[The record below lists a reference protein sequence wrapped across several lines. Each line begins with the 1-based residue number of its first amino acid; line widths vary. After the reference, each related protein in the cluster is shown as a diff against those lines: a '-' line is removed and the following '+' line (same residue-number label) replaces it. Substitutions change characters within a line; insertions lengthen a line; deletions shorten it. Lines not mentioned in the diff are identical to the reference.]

1 MCVDHGPD
9 LEEEP
14 PRPGVPVPDVSLGG
28 DKKGVT
34 WHVISTH
41 REVEEAP
48 YFCRVCPAR
57 FVTARVWRK
66 HTSQA
71 SHRAKLIL
79 RPEQAATALGQGGPS
94 VRFEGPESEAVQMDR
109 GYSEKY
115 WMLVSQASATKPLE
129 TDDED
134 DDEAPSLTPSNRST
148 PSPAKLEQRPDRGEL
163 SYKAEE
169 RPVSAAKVSDKSAPK
184 TEKTEKSGY
193 AAKVSGKA
201 TPKVEKPGKSVSAAK
216 LSGGSTSKAEK
227 SEMSV
232 AKISGKS
239 THKAEKPE
247 KSVAMVSDKS
257 TPKAEKSEMSV
268 AKVSDKATPKAEK
281 SEMSVAKVSDKATPK
296 AEKSRMSVTKVSDKA
311 TPKAEKSGMSVTK
324 VSDKATPKAEKPE
337 KSVAKVSDKSAPRP
351 EKKSSDRDAA
361 HSSHKSEKQD
371 VSTSRHGSPSPADD
385 VIVLAPSDEET
396 DPGLQSD
403 WQEELDYGED
413 QDWEPGRCPQDTKTM
428 GGLRGTGPTV
438 PDGSS
443 DKENWAESSPLSSR
457 TGPTLLPVPVEPTP
471 STSREPTLP
480 TRQEPDPLTGMTT
493 SHPLFAV
500 GPDWPQ
506 QLGKAAGEAFAEGLR
521 VALKPLE
528 EESKRQTAA
537 LEQLAKD
544 EKKTAE
550 ALQAVLKALSNKE
563 HRRDEGGKTK
573 RSRSRSR
580 SRSRQGKRSRRH

>member
-1 MCVDHGPD
+1 MCPC
-9 LEEEP
+9 E
-14 PRPGVPVPDVSLGG
+14 G

-94 VRFEGPESEAVQMDR
+94 VRFEGPESEAVQMDK

-134 DDEAPSLTPSNRST
+134 EDEAPSPTPSNRST
-148 PSPAKLEQRPDRGEL
+148 PSPAELKQRPDSGEL
-163 SYKAEE
+163 SHKAEG

-184 TEKTEKSGY
+184 TEKPEKSLY
-193 AAKVSGKA
+193 AAKVSDKSTSGAEKPEKSVYAARVSGKA
-201 TPKVEKPGKSVSAAK
+201 TPQVEKPGKSVSAAK
-216 LSGGSTSKAEK
+216 LSGRSIPKAEK

-232 AKISGKS
+232 ARVSGKS
-239 THKAEKPE
+239 TPKAEKPE
-247 KSVAMVSDKS
+247 KSVTKVSDKSTPKAEKSEKSVAKVSDKS

-281 SEMSVAKVSDKATPK
+281 
-296 AEKSRMSVTKVSDKA
+296 
-311 TPKAEKSGMSVTK
+311 
-324 VSDKATPKAEKPE
+324 
-337 KSVAKVSDKSAPRP
+337 P
-351 EKKSSDRDAA
+351 EKKSSDRNAA
-361 HSSHKSEKQD
+361 HSSHKSEKHG

-413 QDWEPGRCPQDTKTM
+413 QDWEPGMCPQDTNTM

-438 PDGSS
+438 PEGSS
-443 DKENWAESSPLSSR
+443 DKERGSPVSMNWAESSPLSSR

-471 STSREPTLP
+471 STSSEPTLS
-480 TRQEPDPLTGMTT
+480 TSQEPDPLTGITT

-500 GPDWPQ
+500 APDWPQ
-506 QLGKAAGEAFAEGLR
+506 QLGKAAGEALAEGLR

-537 LEQLAKD
+537 LEKLAKD

-550 ALQAVLKALSNKE
+550 ALQAVLKALSHKD
-563 HRRDEGGKTK
+563 HRRDEGSKTK
-573 RSRSRSR
+573 RSR
-580 SRSRQGKRSRRH
+580 SRSRQGKRSSRH

>member
-1 MCVDHGPD
+1 MALTSRKSHRGPVFRCQMCPW
-9 LEEEP
+9 E
-14 PRPGVPVPDVSLGG
+14 G

-79 RPEQAATALGQGGPS
+79 RPEQAATALGQGGLS

-148 PSPAKLEQRPDRGEL
+148 PSPAKLEQRPDRGDL

-169 RPVSAAKVSDKSAPK
+169 RPVSAAK
-184 TEKTEKSGY
+184 
-193 AAKVSGKA
+193 
-201 TPKVEKPGKSVSAAK
+201 
-216 LSGGSTSKAEK
+216 
-227 SEMSV
+227 
-232 AKISGKS
+232 
-239 THKAEKPE
+239 
-247 KSVAMVSDKS
+247 VSDKS

-324 VSDKATPKAEKPE
+324 VSDKATPKSEKPE

-361 HSSHKSEKQD
+361 HSSHKLEKQD

-413 QDWEPGRCPQDTKTM
+413 QDWEPGMCPQDTKTM
-428 GGLRGTGPTV
+428 GGASRDRSHSSWWQFGQGELGWVLPTIQSDWAHVAPCSGRAHPVDQPWAHPANQAGARPVDRHDHQPPTLRCGPRLAPATGK
-438 PDGSS
+438 SS
-443 DKENWAESSPLSSR
+443 WRGICRGLAGCSKTSGGGKQAADSSPR
-457 TGPTLLPVPVEPTP
+457 ATGERRKEDCWGPPGRLEGPV
-471 STSREPTLP
+471 
-480 TRQEPDPLTGMTT
+480 
-493 SHPLFAV
+493 
-500 GPDWPQ
+500 
-506 QLGKAAGEAFAEGLR
+506 
-521 VALKPLE
+521 
-528 EESKRQTAA
+528 
-537 LEQLAKD
+537 
-544 EKKTAE
+544 
-550 ALQAVLKALSNKE
+550 
-563 HRRDEGGKTK
+563 
-573 RSRSRSR
+573 
-580 SRSRQGKRSRRH
+580 

>member
-1 MCVDHGPD
+1 MALTSRKSHRGPVFRCQMCPW
-9 LEEEP
+9 E
-14 PRPGVPVPDVSLGG
+14 G

-79 RPEQAATALGQGGPS
+79 RPEQAATALGQGGLS

-134 DDEAPSLTPSNRST
+134 DDEAPSPTPSNRST
-148 PSPAKLEQRPDRGEL
+148 PSPAKLKQRPDRGEL
-163 SYKAEE
+163 SHKAEE
-169 RPVSAAKVSDKSAPK
+169 RPVSA
-184 TEKTEKSGY
+184 T
-193 AAKVSGKA
+193 
-201 TPKVEKPGKSVSAAK
+201 
-216 LSGGSTSKAEK
+216 
-227 SEMSV
+227 
-232 AKISGKS
+232 
-239 THKAEKPE
+239 
-247 KSVAMVSDKS
+247 
-257 TPKAEKSEMSV
+257 
-268 AKVSDKATPKAEK
+268 
-281 SEMSVAKVSDKATPK
+281 
-296 AEKSRMSVTKVSDKA
+296 
-311 TPKAEKSGMSVTK
+311 
-324 VSDKATPKAEKPE
+324 
-337 KSVAKVSDKSAPRP
+337 KVSDKSAPRP

-361 HSSHKSEKQD
+361 HSTHKSEKQD
-371 VSTSRHGSPSPADD
+371 VGTSRHGSPSPADD

-413 QDWEPGRCPQDTKTM
+413 QDWEPGMCPQDTKTM

-537 LEQLAKD
+537 LEKLAKD

-563 HRRDEGGKTK
+563 HRRDEGG
-573 RSRSRSR
+573 
-580 SRSRQGKRSRRH
+580 